1 MANLSTKYLGLE
13 LKNPIIVGSSGL
25 TDSVDDIKALEKYG
39 AGAVVLKSIFEE
51 EIMSEMENEVQKAQT
66 EGFDSAA
73 FDYYDYKIKEK
84 NLSAFVELIKE
95 TKKEVS
101 IPLIASINCVS
112 AHEWTYFA
120 KKFEEAGADALELN
134 VFAMPTNFK
143 KTADENER
151 LYFDLA
157 EQIKKRVGLPVS
169 LKISPYSSNLGP
181 FIQKLSQTGIE
192 GLVLFNRFWSP
203 DFDIENFTINSSN
216 VLSKSDELALS
227 LRWIAIMS
235 QRVNCDLA
243 ASTGVHNGEAV
254 IKQLLAGANAVQV
267 VSALYKNNKTYLLD
281 MIDELKSWME
291 RHNFSS
297 IDDFRGRM
305 SQAKAEDP
313 AMYER
318 VQFMRYFRGHE

>member
-1 MANLSTKYLGLE
+1 MTDLSTKYLGLE

-25 TDSVDDIKALEKYG
+25 TDSVDDIKELEQYG

-51 EIMSEMENEVQKAQT
+51 EIMSEMEKEVQDAQKA
-66 EGFDSAA
+66 GFDSGS

-95 TKKEVS
+95 TKEAVS
-101 IPLIASINCVS
+101 IPVIASINCVS

-120 KKFEEAGADALELN
+120 KKFEQAGADALELN
-134 VFAMPTNFK
+134 VFAMPTNLNK
-143 KTADENER
+143 SADENER
-151 LYFDLA
+151 LYFELA
-157 EQIKKRVGLPVS
+157 DQMKKRVDIPLS

-227 LRWIAIMS
+227 LRWVAIMS
-235 QRVNCDLA
+235 QRVGCDLA
-243 ASTGVHNGEAV
+243 ASTGVHDGTAV
-254 IKQLLAGANAVQV
+254 IKQLLAGASAVQV
-267 VSALYKNNKTYLLD
+267 VSALYKNNKTYLQD
-281 MIDELKSWME
+281 MLEDLTSWME
-291 RHNFSS
+291 RHNFST
-297 IDDFRGRM
+297 IEDFRGKM

-313 AMYER
+313 AVYER

>member
-1 MANLSTKYLGLE
+1 MADLSTKYLGLD

-25 TDSVDDIKALEKYG
+25 TDSVDSIKKLEQNG

-51 EIMSEMENEVQKAQT
+51 EIINEMEHEVQKAQAQ
-66 EGFDSAA
+66 GFDASA
-73 FDYYDYKIKEK
+73 FDYNDYKIKEK
-84 NLSAFVELIKE
+84 NLSAFVRLIEDAKQ
-95 TKKEVS
+95 EVS
-101 IPLIASINCVS
+101 IPVIASINCVS

-120 KKFEEAGADALELN
+120 KNFEEAGADALELN
-134 VFAMPTNFK
+134 VFAMPTNFSK
-143 KTADENER
+143 SADENEK
-151 LYFDLA
+151 LYFELA
-157 EQIKKRVGLPVS
+157 EQIKKSVTIPVS
-169 LKISPYSSNLGP
+169 FKISPYSSNLGP

-235 QRVNCDLA
+235 RRVDCDLA
-243 ASTGVHNGEAV
+243 ASTGVHDGAAV
-254 IKQLLAGANAVQV
+254 IKQLLAGATAVQV
-267 VSALYKNNKTYLLD
+267 VSALYKKNKTYLQD
-281 MIDELKSWME
+281 MLEELSGWME
-291 RHNFSS
+291 RHNFSG
-297 IDDFRGRM
+297 IEEFRGRM
-305 SQAKAEDP
+305 SQDKTDDP